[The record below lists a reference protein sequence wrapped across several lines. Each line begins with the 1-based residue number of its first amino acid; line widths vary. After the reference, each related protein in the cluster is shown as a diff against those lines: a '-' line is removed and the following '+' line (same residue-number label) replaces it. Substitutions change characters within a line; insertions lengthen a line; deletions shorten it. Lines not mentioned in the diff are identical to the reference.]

1 MGEGAHSLVRD
12 KKVSGRSV
20 AFQGKEERRQSIC
33 QVRGWS
39 LGSLAFQG
47 LQYEWSQGAG
57 LRGGWEVKQDKFG
70 GKSYMHAEISYLT
83 PTLSHLFLLVKLTRE
98 PQQSNNSLLKFP
110 AHADYYQLISTWW
123 SLFCWCWGC
132 LWLCY
137 TLSPCVFM
145 KVHVNLPQMQP
156 TPRACDL

>member
-57 LRGGWEVKQDKFG
+57 LRGGWFPTF
-70 GKSYMHAEISYLT
+70 ILT
-83 PTLSHLFLLVKLTRE
+83 CHVTYHSHIFWTLAF
-98 PQQSNNSLLKFP
+98 
-110 AHADYYQLISTWW
+110 W
-123 SLFCWCWGC
+123 WCWGALCC
-132 LWLCY
+132 LPHSSSSTVPELQNHIPNSPSDIF
-137 TLSPCVFM
+137 TLMANWHLMLNMSENKLLISLTFFYNHFPLSITDTTVCSV
-145 KVHVNLPQMQP
+145 VHL
-156 TPRACDL
+156 TS